1 MARIVLDVLLEFEQ
15 GLSFFGSLLGICL
28 FGCSFPLP
36 IFGLVSLLLKFLSLR
51 FFFWSFEE
59 SSFRLCLRS
68 IWLRRP
74 SLLGRVLWISSAS
87 IVSARGAAFP
97 FGAG

>member
-1 MARIVLDVLLEFEQ
+1 MAWVVFDVLLEFEQ
-15 GLSFFGSLLGICL
+15 GLSFFGCLLGFCL
-28 FGCSFPLP
+28 FGGFPLP
-36 IFGLVSLLLKFLSLR
+36 VFGLVPLLFELLSLCLL
-51 FFFWSFEE
+51 FWSFEE

-68 IWLRRP
+68 SWLGRP
-74 SLLGRVLWISSAS
+74 SLLWRVLWISSAS